1 VRAPVYKPLYPAE
14 GAPVSGYQCNAK
26 PDCRRVTRTLRG
38 MVLHLILGHGIR
50 IQAELFPAEREAAK

>member
-1 VRAPVYKPLYPAE
+1 
-14 GAPVSGYQCNAK
+14 
-26 PDCRRVTRTLRG
+26 